1 MKTFIT
7 HSPQET
13 EELAGKLAALLSP
26 GDIIAYEGGMGM
38 GKTAFTRGLCRG
50 LGIAADVSSPTFSLV
65 NEYRG
70 ENATLYHFD
79 MFRVESFSDLYST
92 GFFDYL
98 DYGGILLSL
107 DTSSLAAS
115 AALWEDERL
124 LGEFFINAKL
134 THSQTAMPMVE
145 DLLKATQ
152 TSLSQVDLFA
162 VSTGPGSF
170 TGLRIGIAAVKGM
183 AHALGKPCIPVST
196 LKGMAYNLLGFD
208 GYVCPVMD
216 ARCQQVYT
224 ALFEMVGGRP
234 VQVEED
240 SAIPL
245 TQLENRLSRLSKRV
259 FLVGDGAKLC
269 YNECIGSC
277 PNIVL
282 APPSLLFQKASS
294 VAQAALE
301 DLEAAVPAAELAP
314 AYLRLP
320 QAERELLR
328 KQNQKG

>member
-1 MKTFIT
+1 M
-7 HSPQET
+7 S
-13 EELAGKLAALLSP
+13 AL
-26 GDIIAYEGGMGM
+26 
-38 GKTAFTRGLCRG
+38 K
-50 LGIAADVSSPTFSLV
+50 
-65 NEYRG
+65 
-70 ENATLYHFD
+70 
-79 MFRVESFSDLYST
+79 
-92 GFFDYL
+92 
-98 DYGGILLSL
+98 LLSL

-115 AALWEDERL
+115 TALWEDDRL
-124 LGEFFINAKL
+124 VGEFFINAKL

-145 DLLKATQ
+145 DLLAATE
-152 TSLSQVDLFA
+152 TPLAQVDLFA

-183 AHALGKPCIPVST
+183 AHALGKPCVPVST
-196 LKGMAYNLLGFD
+196 LKGLAYNLLGFD

-224 ALFEMVGGRP
+224 ALFQLVDGRP
-234 VQVEED
+234 VQVMD
-240 SAIPL
+240 DCAIPL
-245 TQLENRLSRLSKRV
+245 SQLKNQLSGLSKRV

-277 PNIVL
+277 PQITL
-282 APPSLLFQKASS
+282 APPALLFQKASS

-301 DLEAAVPAAELAP
+301 ELALGHALP
-314 AYLRLP
+314 AKDLAPSYLRLP

>member
-1 MKTFIT
+1 M
-7 HSPQET
+7 S
-13 EELAGKLAALLSP
+13 AL
-26 GDIIAYEGGMGM
+26 
-38 GKTAFTRGLCRG
+38 K
-50 LGIAADVSSPTFSLV
+50 
-65 NEYRG
+65 
-70 ENATLYHFD
+70 
-79 MFRVESFSDLYST
+79 
-92 GFFDYL
+92 
-98 DYGGILLSL
+98 LLSL

-216 ARCQQVYT
+216 ARC
-224 ALFEMVGGRP
+224 
-234 VQVEED
+234 
-240 SAIPL
+240 
-245 TQLENRLSRLSKRV
+245 
-259 FLVGDGAKLC
+259 
-269 YNECIGSC
+269 
-277 PNIVL
+277 
-282 APPSLLFQKASS
+282 
-294 VAQAALE
+294 
-301 DLEAAVPAAELAP
+301 
-314 AYLRLP
+314 
-320 QAERELLR
+320 
-328 KQNQKG
+328 

>member
-1 MKTFIT
+1 M
-7 HSPQET
+7 S
-13 EELAGKLAALLSP
+13 AL
-26 GDIIAYEGGMGM
+26 
-38 GKTAFTRGLCRG
+38 K
-50 LGIAADVSSPTFSLV
+50 
-65 NEYRG
+65 
-70 ENATLYHFD
+70 
-79 MFRVESFSDLYST
+79 
-92 GFFDYL
+92 
-98 DYGGILLSL
+98 LLSL

-124 LGEFFINAKL
+124 LGGFFINAKL

>member
-1 MKTFIT
+1 M
-7 HSPQET
+7 S
-13 EELAGKLAALLSP
+13 AL
-26 GDIIAYEGGMGM
+26 
-38 GKTAFTRGLCRG
+38 K
-50 LGIAADVSSPTFSLV
+50 
-65 NEYRG
+65 
-70 ENATLYHFD
+70 
-79 MFRVESFSDLYST
+79 
-92 GFFDYL
+92 
-98 DYGGILLSL
+98 LLSL

-245 TQLENRLSRLSKRV
+245 TQLENRL
-259 FLVGDGAKLC
+259 